1 MEAPQYL
8 SDKPRT
14 EGRGNSPLR
23 YIPPGRREREEQS
36 FHQRLDRHGKPYG
49 PRVDTKQ
56 TRNPPPENQ
65 TDSIEASS
73 TTTRRQRV
81 EVHRETAATSPQYI
95 QRREPLHQGP
105 SRQIP
110 PNNKLSIWREKALTA
125 SRTNMDI
132 DANTQEETTP
142 KPAPTLVEK
151 EPITYQTTP
160 TADEVLSE
168 IHEATMQYI
177 NCGDPT
183 ESAARRQRVLTSEA
197 RGDVENAAAG
207 IIAAAA
213 SNHNPITQTEPP
225 ILQNTKATIET
236 GAPSRAHREHSCLW
250 DLRKE

>member
-1 MEAPQYL
+1 
-8 SDKPRT
+8 
-14 EGRGNSPLR
+14 
-23 YIPPGRREREEQS
+23 
-36 FHQRLDRHGKPYG
+36 
-49 PRVDTKQ
+49 
-56 TRNPPPENQ
+56 
-65 TDSIEASS
+65 
-73 TTTRRQRV
+73 
-81 EVHRETAATSPQYI
+81 
-95 QRREPLHQGP
+95 
-105 SRQIP
+105 
-110 PNNKLSIWREKALTA
+110 
-125 SRTNMDI
+125 MDI

-142 KPAPTLVEK
+142 KPAPTPAEK

-183 ESAARRQRVLTSEA
+183 ESAARRQRVLISEA

-236 GAPSRAHREHSCLW
+236 GAPSRAPPGTLLLMGPTEGVDHNEEMPPHGRSENKTTSGKKRGRPARLQYKIVSPKATTGASSKKRIMSMIQNSPGRQYTTTRADRHQSHRGG
-250 DLRKE
+250 